1 MDWESLGVGSN
12 SDRYDGRGIATVVL
26 LAICV
31 T

>member
-12 SDRYDGRGIATVVL
+12 SDGDDGRGIATVVL
-26 LAICV
+26 LAAYL